1 MGMGDRTVGAP
12 ADAAAAWS
20 RRSCIGG
27 GEDDASVVGRLTLA
41 IGPMPNAGLPIE
53 PVWRSRFGSRACIHP
68 SFRRTSGRATRTPDR
83 ARLQRSATKWSS
95 VTLGPRRVRQSM
107 PMTTR
112 RGGRPSQV
120 RPRPPSTGR
129 PAPVKAR
136 PRAPAPDRLAS
147 HRRIERGPGIALPFQ
162 LLAGVAVV
170 ALGIGV
176 LLVANGGLG
185 KVAAAIGSSFNG
197 LVADL
202 TKTPAPS
209 APELVVADAPTLEAP
224 DEPYTNQP
232 TVDLTGTVPAAVVG
246 QTDSKIRIYVTIG
259 DGNRG
264 VAIEIPIGTS
274 QHFLVPGLTLSKGTN
289 TFTATII
296 GPTDL
301 ESDSSA
307 AVSYILD
314 TTKPKITISSPKA
327 DAVVNAKTVSV
338 AGKTQARSTLS
349 LRNVTTNATVAG
361 AADANGAFSI
371 AVPIGTGSNKIQVT
385 ATDPAGNVNA
395 TSVTIRRGTGK
406 LTADVTASFYQV
418 RRSMLPE
425 SVRLEVSV
433 TDPDG
438 RPLLGGSVTFT
449 LAVPGVP
456 AIASST
462 LKTGSNGRT
471 SFTTTIPK
479 GATAGQCSVT
489 VIVHTTNLGDTTDRT
504 VITIQK

>member
-1 MGMGDRTVGAP
+1 M
-12 ADAAAAWS
+12 
-20 RRSCIGG
+20 
-27 GEDDASVVGRLTLA
+27 
-41 IGPMPNAGLPIE
+41 
-53 PVWRSRFGSRACIHP
+53 
-68 SFRRTSGRATRTPDR
+68 
-83 ARLQRSATKWSS
+83 
-95 VTLGPRRVRQSM
+95 
-107 PMTTR
+107 
-112 RGGRPSQV
+112 

-129 PAPVKAR
+129 PAPVKSR
-136 PRAPAPDRLAS
+136 PRAPAAERLATP
-147 HRRIERGPGIALPFQ
+147 RRIERGPGIALPFQ

-170 ALGIGV
+170 ALGIAV

-185 KVAAAIGSSFNG
+185 KVAGAIGSSFNG

-209 APELVVADAPTLEAP
+209 TSDLLVADAPTLEAP

-232 TVDLTGTVPAAVVG
+232 SVDLTGTVPAAVVG
-246 QTDSKIRIYVTIG
+246 QAETKIRIYLTLG
-259 DGNRG
+259 GANRG
-264 VAIEIPIGTS
+264 VAIEIPVGTS

-289 TFTATII
+289 TFTATIV

-301 ESDSSA
+301 ESESSP

-327 DAVVNAKTVSV
+327 SAVVNAKTAQIV
-338 AGKTQARSTLS
+338 GKTQARSTLS
-349 LRNVTTNATVAG
+349 IRNVTTNATVAG
-361 AADANGAFSI
+361 EADANGAFSI
-371 AVPIGTGSNKIQVT
+371 AVPIGTGSNKVQVT

-395 TSVTIRRGTGK
+395 ASVTFRRGTGK
-406 LTADVTASFYQV
+406 LTANVTASFYQI
-418 RRSMLPE
+418 RRSALPE
-425 SVRLEVSV
+425 AVRLLVTV

-438 RPLLGGSVTFT
+438 RALSGASVTFT

-462 LKTGSNGRT
+462 LKTASNGRA

-489 VIVHTTNLGDTTDRT
+489 VIVHTKDLGDTTDRT

>member
-1 MGMGDRTVGAP
+1 
-12 ADAAAAWS
+12 
-20 RRSCIGG
+20 
-27 GEDDASVVGRLTLA
+27 
-41 IGPMPNAGLPIE
+41 
-53 PVWRSRFGSRACIHP
+53 
-68 SFRRTSGRATRTPDR
+68 
-83 ARLQRSATKWSS
+83 
-95 VTLGPRRVRQSM
+95 
-107 PMTTR
+107 MTTR

-129 PAPVKAR
+129 PAPIKVR
-136 PRAPAPDRLAS
+136 PRAPTPDRLSA

-162 LLAGVAVV
+162 LLAGVAVI
-170 ALGIGV
+170 ALGVGV
-176 LLVANGGLG
+176 LLIANGGLG
-185 KVAAAIGSSFNG
+185 KVATVVGTTFNG
-197 LVADL
+197 LLADL

-209 APELVVADAPTLEAP
+209 TPDLVVADAPTLEAP

-232 TVDLTGTVPAAVVG
+232 TVDLTGTVPAAIVG
-246 QTDSKIRIYVTIG
+246 QTDSRIRIYLTLG

-264 VAIEIPIGTS
+264 VAIEVPVGTS

-301 ESDSSA
+301 ESESSA

-314 TTKPKITISSPKA
+314 TAKPKITISSPKA
-327 DAVVNAKTVSV
+327 DAVVNAKSV
-338 AGKTQARSTLS
+338 QVVGQTQARSALS
-349 LRNVTTNATVAG
+349 LRNLSTNATVAG
-361 AADANGAFSI
+361 VADAKGAFSI
-371 AVPIGTGSNKIQVT
+371 AVPIGTGTNKVQVT
-385 ATDPAGNVNA
+385 ATDPAGNVNV
-395 TSVTIRRGTGK
+395 TSVTVRRGSGK
-406 LTADVTASFYQV
+406 LTANVTASFYQLKV
-418 RRSMLPE
+418 SRLPE
-425 SVRLEVSV
+425 SVRLQVMV

-438 RPLLGGSVTFT
+438 RALAGASVTFT

-479 GATAGQCSVT
+479 GATVGQCSVA
-489 VIVHTTNLGDTTDRT
+489 VFVRTTDLGDTLDRT

>member
-1 MGMGDRTVGAP
+1 
-12 ADAAAAWS
+12 
-20 RRSCIGG
+20 
-27 GEDDASVVGRLTLA
+27 
-41 IGPMPNAGLPIE
+41 
-53 PVWRSRFGSRACIHP
+53 
-68 SFRRTSGRATRTPDR
+68 
-83 ARLQRSATKWSS
+83 
-95 VTLGPRRVRQSM
+95 
-107 PMTTR
+107 
-112 RGGRPSQV
+112 V

-129 PAPVKAR
+129 PAPVKSR
-136 PRAPAPDRLAS
+136 PRAPAQDRLAT

-185 KVAAAIGSSFNG
+185 KVAGAIGSSFNG

-209 APELVVADAPTLEAP
+209 APELLVADAPTLEAP

-232 TVDLTGTVPAAVVG
+232 SVDLTGTVPAAVVG
-246 QTDSKIRIYVTIG
+246 QAETKIRIYLTLG
-259 DGNRG
+259 GANRG
-264 VAIEIPIGTS
+264 VAIEVPVGTS

-289 TFTATII
+289 TFTATIV

-301 ESDSSA
+301 ESESSP

-327 DAVVNAKTVSV
+327 SAVVNAKTVQIV
-338 AGKTQARSTLS
+338 GKTQARSTLS
-349 LRNVTTNATVAG
+349 IRNVTTNATVAG
-361 AADANGAFSI
+361 EADANGAFSI
-371 AVPIGTGSNKIQVT
+371 AVPIGTGSNKVQVT

-395 TSVTIRRGTGK
+395 ASVTFRRGTGK
-406 LTADVTASFYQV
+406 LTANVTASFYQV
-418 RRSMLPE
+418 RRSALPE
-425 SVRLEVSV
+425 SVRLLVTV

-438 RPLLGGSVTFT
+438 RALSGASVTFT

-462 LKTGSNGRT
+462 LKTASNGRA

-489 VIVHTTNLGDTTDRT
+489 VIVHTSDLGDTTDRT